1 VVPVKKVIKFFKDSY
16 GELRKVIWPTK
27 EEVAS
32 STKIVIIS
40 VIIFAVVL
48 GFVDYLLLLGVDLI
62 F

>member
-1 VVPVKKVIKFFKDSY
+1 MKKVIKFFKDSY

-27 EEVAS
+27 SEVAS
-32 STKIVIIS
+32 STKIVIVS

-48 GFVDYLLLLGVDLI
+48 GFVDYLLLLGVDLV